1 MSGLTMTTVFTWEAF
16 SQSALGVKLADDLIQ
31 CSKDYTLLFYRDT
44 GYHHPLPLIQKIK
57 YE

>member
-1 MSGLTMTTVFTWEAF
+1 MTTVFTWEAF